1 MKTIEMYTDG
11 GCRGNG
17 KAESIG
23 GFGIVFKYKHF
34 YKEHKEKYLN
44 TTNNEM
50 ELLAVIRGLE
60 MLKESCN
67 VKIYSDS
74 AYVVNANNQGWLNN
88 WVNNNWL
95 TSTKKPVKNR
105 ELWQK
110 LLPLSQMH
118 RLTFIKVKGHS
129 DNLLNNRCD
138 ELANEAM
145 DGE

>member
-17 KAESIG
+17 TSNAIG
-23 GFGIVFKYKHF
+23 GFGVVFKYKQF
-34 YKEHKEKYLN
+34 YKEYKEKHTN

-50 ELLAVIRGLE
+50 ELLAVVRGLE

-88 WVNNNWL
+88 WINNNWV
-95 TSTKKPVKNR
+95 TSTKKPVKNK
-105 ELWQK
+105 ELWQQ
-110 LLPLSQMH
+110 LLKISQSH

-129 DNLLNNRCD
+129 NDKFNNRCD

-145 DGE
+145 DGV